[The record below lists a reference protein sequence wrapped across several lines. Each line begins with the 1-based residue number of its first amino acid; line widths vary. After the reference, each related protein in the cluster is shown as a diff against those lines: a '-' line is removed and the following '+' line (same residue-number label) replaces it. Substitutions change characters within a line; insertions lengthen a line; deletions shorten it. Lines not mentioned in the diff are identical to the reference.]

1 MAGDA
6 PIAEAKV
13 RLRPDASGFA
23 AEAQTQIVP
32 AVGDIKKTL
41 LGLAGAGIAIDVF
54 KGGLDELKQQQQVL
68 TLTDATLKAT
78 GGSAGVTAGHISDL
92 AEQVQQLTGKDK
104 EAAQAGMNLLLQFRD
119 VRNEVGQGN
128 DIFDRASKLA
138 VDLSIAT
145 GRDLTS
151 SYRTLGLALEDPT
164 QGMRA
169 LRQANIILDEAQK
182 AQIKSLVDQGDK
194 LGAQRMI
201 LGLLEKQV
209 GGVGD
214 AYGKTLAGKLERAGN
229 VLDDVKAKIVGGMAP
244 ALEAGADLA
253 DKFGTA
259 FEKLPAPVTE
269 VLVGLAALTVA
280 MKLGGAVVDTVRS
293 GTAALS
299 AVFDKAAVG
308 AYNLSGNLG
317 QVAAKGG
324 IAAAALAGVAI
335 YAKQY
340 ADASAEA
347 VEAGQ
352 KLHDMALPKGMESY
366 DAAGRQIDV
375 LHQQADALAQNVD
388 QLNYLQRVFGGGEY
402 NDLVNYRNGLVSAS
416 NELTVMRGQA
426 DALAQATG
434 KSKDETFAWL
444 AQQKQAGT
452 VYKSNE
458 DALAAYTGKVGEHQT
473 AVESAQ
479 DAQKR
484 YADAIQATADRAK
497 QATNEVDQ
505 LRLATLDLV
514 GGQLS
519 QREAAREVTKA
530 QQHLTD
536 VYRDPKATAM
546 DRAEAEDQLV
556 RALDRKAQ
564 SDATATEQQA
574 KANGETD
581 TAKVKA
587 DAYAASLHQLA
598 GQFPIL
604 NQYVREFD
612 AAVQAIPSEKTVTI
626 RLGLESALGGG
637 ASSLAAAISTA
648 MSSSSPGPFVPYPA
662 RVPKYPNGDPNWPNT
677 GGMAAG
683 GSVNAGEPHIVGEAG
698 PELFVPG
705 SDGTIVPNHAMAGG
719 GGPTIVQN
727 IYGWNQSPEQVKRD
741 VLAGVNIGLTGRQAA

>member
-269 VLVGLAALTVA
+269 VLVGMAALTAA
-280 MKLGGAVVDTVRS
+280 MKLGGTVIA
-293 GTAALS
+293 GVQTATAALS
-299 AVFDKAAVG
+299 AGFDRAAIG
-308 AYNLSGNLG
+308 AYNLSGSMG
-317 QVAAKGG
+317 TVAAKAG
-324 IAAAALAGVAI
+324 IAAAAMLAVAG
-335 YAKQY
+335 YTKWY
-340 ADASAEA
+340 ADSLQRAREEGDAMAAPLLKQATAAGETEGAYKRLTDAYSQAEA
-347 VEAGQ
+347 QRRGYQQAVDDTNPLLVQERNTYQEWAN
-352 KLHDMALPKGMESY
+352 
-366 DAAGRQIDV
+366 AAGDAQSKTAALIDV
-375 LHQQADALAQNVD
+375 TDALA
-388 QLNYLQRVFGGGEY
+388 
-402 NDLVNYRNGLVSAS
+402 AK
-416 NELTVMRGQA
+416 
-426 DALAQATG
+426 TG
-434 KSKDETFAWL
+434 KSKDEVAAWV
-444 AQQKQAGT
+444 AQQARAGT
-452 VYKSNE
+452 TYQSVE
-458 DALAAYTGKVGEHQT
+458 QALQAYTGKVGDH
-473 AVESAQ
+473 ASAAE
-479 DAQKR
+479 DAASAQKR
-484 YADAIQATADRAK
+484 LNDEIQAAGDRAK
-497 QATNEVDQ
+497 YAKTQVDQ
-505 LRLATLDLV
+505 LTLATMDLV
-514 GGQLS
+514 GQHLS
-519 QREAAREVTKA
+519 QNAAQREITKA
-530 QQHLTD
+530 QEHLNE
-536 VYRDPKATAM
+536 VYRDPKASAS

-556 RALDRKAQ
+556 AALDRKAKA
-564 SDATATEQQA
+564 DADAAEQVA
-574 KANGETD
+574 KSFGVQD

-587 DAYAASLHQLA
+587 DAYKTSLEGLA
-598 GQFPIL
+598 GKFPIL
-604 NQYVREFD
+604 NQYVDELKAKLD
-612 AAVQAIPSEKTVTI
+612 ALPAEKDITIRIKTEQQKANKAVDDTLKALTAGPSEQDKQ
-626 RLGLESALGGG
+626 RALDQIG
-637 ASSLAAAISTA
+637 AGY
-648 MSSSSPGPFVPYPA
+648 PGH
-662 RVPKYPNGDPNWPNT
+662 
-677 GGMAAG
+677 AAG
-683 GSVNAGEPHIVGEAG
+683 GPVSAGVPTIVGEAG
-698 PELFVPG
+698 RELFIPETN
-705 SDGTIVPNHAMAGG
+705 GTIVPNHAMTGG
-719 GGPTIVQN
+719 GGTVVNQY
-727 IYGWNQSPEQVKRD
+727 IYGWNEHPDQIRRD